1 MYTNVLPNL
10 LVKNVSKTIKESKAI
25 KLYISN
31 IMTEPGQTDN
41 YKLSD
46 HISVLHSHVGRGI
59 IDYCLADTADLI
71 PEYVRKYNMEG
82 ADVVELDSGNVTSQ
96 GIKIIKREL
105 ACIEDGVIRHDSDKV
120 AKVIMELICNEL
132 KFKDLQNG
140 TEYLLVESVLKNQ
153 KKYIS
158 QLEKQ
163 NKKRKNV
170 VKKATNNVKGNN
182 RTKSKFAT
190 KYKDRVESIQNSD
203 TQAIENRKV
212 AEEIAKM
219 EAKLNNKNIKSKEK
233 SK

>member
-59 IDYCLADTADLI
+59 IDYCLADTSDLI